1 MATFGIDVSRWQGQ
15 FNFAQAKKEGVEFV
29 IIKAGG
35 ADGGLYADHM
45 FLTNY
50 NNAKAAGLKVGVYYF
65 FDAYNTTQATQQ
77 ADHFLSL
84 IRGKK
89 FEYPVFADVEA
100 NMANQPKAT
109 LDPIMRTILSKI
121 EAAGWWAGW
130 YAGLAT
136 YYWHVDGPSLAA
148 RWTWWLPYW
157 GASCPKLDGIQMWQ
171 FGGETNYIRTNKVAG
186 VVCDQ
191 DYSYKDFPTLIK
203 SKGINGYKN
212 ATPAPAPKP
221 APKPTTP
228 TKTLKVGAK
237 IRLKSTATVYG
248 TNKKFASFVY
258 NSTFVV
264 REITG
269 AKKDRIVF
277 APKSTG
283 DITGAVA
290 ASQITLV

>member
-15 FNFAQAKKEGVEFV
+15 FNFAQAKKEGVQFA

-50 NNAKAAGLKVGVYYF
+50 NNAKAAGLKVGAYYF
-65 FDAYNTTQATQQ
+65 FNAYSVTQATQQ
-77 ADHFLSL
+77 ADHFLSI

-89 FEYPVFADVEA
+89 FEYPIFADVEA
-100 NMANQPKAT
+100 GMADQPKAT
-109 LDPIMRTILSKI
+109 LDPIMRTILTKL
-121 EAAGWWAGW
+121 ENAGYWVGW

-136 YYWHVDGPSLAA
+136 YYWHVDGPALAS

-157 GASCPKLDGIQMWQ
+157 GSTCPKLDGIQMWQ
-171 FGGETNYIRTNKVAG
+171 FGGNTNYIRTNKIAG

-191 DYSYKDFPTLIK
+191 DYSYKDFPTLIT
-203 SKGINGYKN
+203 SRGLNGYTK
-212 ATPAPAPKP
+212 AAPKP
-221 APKPTTP
+221 APTP
-228 TKTLKVGAK
+228 AKTLKVGAK
-237 IRLKSTATVYG
+237 IKLKSTATVYG

-269 AKKDRIVF
+269 AKKDRVVF
-277 APKSTG
+277 APKATG